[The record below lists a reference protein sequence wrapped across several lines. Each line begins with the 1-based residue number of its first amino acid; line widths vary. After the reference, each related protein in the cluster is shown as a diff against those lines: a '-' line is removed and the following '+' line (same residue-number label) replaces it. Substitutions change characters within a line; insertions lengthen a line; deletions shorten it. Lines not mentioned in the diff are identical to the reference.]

1 VGLGYARPSFWRAR
15 STVKSQ
21 LILAPSAL
29 RRRSQRPTSAT
40 RESLSGIRRSRHSW
54 TIHADFYLNHVEPA
68 CVLRR
73 EVKAPHPML
82 DPALFRCPAFSSTL
96 VAIMLA
102 YLAFSGSS
110 FAVAQYLQ
118 VVRAHAPSV
127 ASWLN
132 LPLPLAMLLGTLSAP
147 RLSSRL
153 GPGRVLGVSLRIA
166 VGGAVL
172 VAIACCVRSDLGLCA
187 ALVPFAVGAGSAFA
201 NATQVI
207 LSLAPPE
214 RAGSAAAISETA
226 FELGGVL
233 GIAQLGTRLGT
244 ASGPLGASLALTGAA
259 VALGVAA
266 LLSGTL
272 SGGTPPHAWAP
283 KTMESKRLFG

>member
-1 VGLGYARPSFWRAR
+1 
-15 STVKSQ
+15 
-21 LILAPSAL
+21 
-29 RRRSQRPTSAT
+29 
-40 RESLSGIRRSRHSW
+40 
-54 TIHADFYLNHVEPA
+54 
-68 CVLRR
+68 
-73 EVKAPHPML
+73 M
-82 DPALFRCPAFSSTL
+82 TL
-96 VAIMLA
+96 VVILLA
-102 YLAFSGSS
+102 YLAFSGAS

-166 VGGAVL
+166 LGGAVL
-172 VAIACCVRSDLGLCA
+172 VAIACCAQSDLGLCA
-187 ALVPFAVGAGSAFA
+187 ALVPFAAGAGGAFA

-233 GIAQLGTRLGT
+233 GIALLGRRG
-244 ASGPLGASLALTGAA
+244 SRVSAA
-259 VALGVAA
+259 R
-266 LLSGTL
+266 S
-272 SGGTPPHAWAP
+272 S
-283 KTMESKRLFG
+283 